1 MNEFKV
7 IRNAHV
13 YAPEDAGIQDVLI
26 CNDKMI
32 DIQPNLVFSYD
43 HEEIDASEKYLIPG
57 FIDQHVHIIGGGGE
71 NGFSSLIREIQMTD
85 CIQYGVTTVVGLLGT
100 DAHVKS
106 IEQLVAKTK
115 ALREQGMSAYCLTG
129 SYAIPTTTLTGS
141 IGKDIAFI
149 DERMTS
155 GMSEKMLIR
164 DFDLSRKKRKAILD
178 KVSAAEILQ
187 RALDTF

>member
-7 IRNAHV
+7 IRNAHI

-43 HEEIDASEKYLIPG
+43 HEEIDASGKYLIPG

-149 DERMTS
+149 DEIIGVKVAISDHRSSAPLKQELARMAT
-155 GMSEKMLIR
+155 EC
-164 DFDLSRKKRKAILD
+164 
-178 KVSAAEILQ
+178 
-187 RALDTF
+187 